1 MSDVDLRKLALRLKI
16 LEMLR
21 IHAERRLLA
30 EPFALWQKAVC
41 PN

>member
-1 MSDVDLRKLALRLKI
+1 MSHVDLRKLALRLKV

-21 IHAERRLLA
+21 GYTERRKMADPVTFWLRCI
-30 EPFALWQKAVC
+30 C